1 MVIKLQTII
10 TGLLTA
16 LAVIF
21 VFSLLIASHELG
33 HFTVAKLSGV
43 KVLEFA
49 LGMGPKIFG
58 FKHGETN
65 YSLRL
70 LPIGGYVKMLGEE
83 EDSEDPRAVCNI
95 NPWKRILISLAGAFM
110 NFVLAIVLFTIVL
123 FNLGIPT
130 KEPIIGEVMANNPA
144 MEAGVMVNDKI
155 ISADNIKI
163 DKWEDFTSFLQENKE
178 KTFKLSVLRDN
189 KTVELNVTPKFDE
202 KENRYMIGLYHK
214 VEKGNIFM
222 SIKNG
227 ILETFTSVKL
237 MIDMLLGVF
246 RGKMRLNDFG
256 GPLAVV
262 KMSSEAAQFGILRLL
277 SFAGF
282 LSINLGIINLVPFP
296 ALDGGWVV
304 ILLIQAITGKK
315 IDENKI
321 GFINLIGFVVLFGLM
336 ILVTVKDIFT
346 IGSF

>member
-1 MVIKLQTII
+1 MQTII
-10 TGLLTA
+10 SVLQTA
-16 LAVIF
+16 LSVIF
-21 VFSLLIASHELG
+21 VFALLIASHELG
-33 HFTVAKLSGV
+33 HFVVAKLSGV

-49 LGMGPKIFG
+49 LGMGPKILG
-58 FKHGETN
+58 FKRGETN

-83 EDSEDPRAVCNI
+83 EDSNDPRAVCNI

-123 FNLGIPT
+123 YNLGTPT
-130 KEPIIGEVMANNPA
+130 KEPIIGEVMANKPA
-144 MEAGVMVNDKI
+144 MEAGVLVNDKI
-155 ISADNIKI
+155 LSVDDTKI
-163 DKWEDFTSFLQENKE
+163 NTWEDFTSILQENKD
-178 KTFKLSVLRDN
+178 KTFKLTVLRDGN
-189 KTVELNVTPKFDE
+189 NVELNVTPKFDE
-202 KENRYMIGLYHK
+202 KENRYLVGLYHK
-214 VEKGNIFM
+214 LEKGNIFV

-227 ILETFTSVKL
+227 VVETFSAVTWMVD
-237 MIDMLLGVF
+237 ILLGAF
-246 RGKMRLNDFG
+246 RGKMSLNDFG
-256 GPLAVV
+256 GPVAVV
-262 KMSSEAAQFGILRLL
+262 KMSGEAAQLGILRLL
-277 SFAGF
+277 SFAGA
-282 LSINLGIINLVPFP
+282 LSINLGIINLIPFP

-321 GFINLIGFVVLFGLM
+321 GFINLIGFAILFGLM

>member
-1 MVIKLQTII
+1 MQTLL
-10 TGLLTA
+10 TGIQTA

-21 VFSLLIASHELG
+21 VFGILIASHELG

-83 EDSEDPRAVCNI
+83 EDSDDPRAVCNA

-123 FNLGIPT
+123 YNMGMPT
-130 KEPIIGEVMANNPA
+130 KEPIVGGLMDNYPA
-144 MEAGVMVNDKI
+144 LEAGVLTNDKI
-155 ISADNIKI
+155 LSVDNTKVNT
-163 DKWEDFTSFLQENKE
+163 WEDLTSFLQKNKD
-178 KTFKLSVLRDN
+178 KQFKLTVLRDG
-189 KTVELNVTPKFDE
+189 KTVEMNITPKFD
-202 KENRYMIGLYHK
+202 KEQNAYLIGINYKL
-214 VEKGNIFM
+214 EKGNILM

-227 ILETFTSVKL
+227 VVETFSAVTWMVGIL
-237 MIDMLLGVF
+237 MGAF
-246 RGKMRLNDFG
+246 KGKMSLNDIG
-256 GPLAVV
+256 GPVAVV
-262 KMSSEAAQFGILRLL
+262 KMSGEVAQLGLLRLL
-277 SFAGF
+277 SFAGA
-282 LSINLGIINLVPFP
+282 LSINLGIINLIPFP

>member
-1 MVIKLQTII
+1 MQTILI
-10 TGLLTA
+10 GLQTA

-21 VFSLLIASHELG
+21 VFCLLIASHELG

-49 LGMGPKIFG
+49 LGMGPKIFS
-58 FKHGETN
+58 FKHRETN

-83 EDSEDPRAVCNI
+83 EDSTDPRAVCNI

-110 NFVLAIVLFTIVL
+110 NFILAIVLFTIVL

-130 KEPIIGEVMANNPA
+130 KEPIVGEVMDNRPA
-144 MEAGVMVNDKI
+144 MEAGVLVNDKI
-155 ISADNIKI
+155 LSVDNTKI
-163 DKWEDFTSFLQENKE
+163 NTWEDFTSFLQENKD
-178 KTFKLSVLRDN
+178 KPFKLSVLRDN
-189 KTVELNVTPKFDE
+189 KTVELNITPKFDE
-202 KENRYMIGLYHK
+202 KENRYLVGLYHK

-227 ILETFTSVKL
+227 VSETFSAVTWMVDIL
-237 MIDMLLGVF
+237 MGAF
-246 RGKMRLNDFG
+246 KGKMSLNDIG
-256 GPLAVV
+256 GPVAVV
-262 KMSSEAAQFGILRLL
+262 KMSGEVAQLGILRLL
-277 SFAGF
+277 SFAGA
-282 LSINLGIINLVPFP
+282 LSINLGIINLIPFP

>member
-1 MVIKLQTII
+1 MQTLL
-10 TGLLTA
+10 TGIQTA

-21 VFSLLIASHELG
+21 VFGILIASHELG

-83 EDSEDPRAVCNI
+83 EDSDDPRAVCNV

-123 FNLGIPT
+123 YNMGMPT
-130 KEPIIGEVMANNPA
+130 KEPIVGGLMDNYPA
-144 MEAGVMVNDKI
+144 LEAGVLTNDKI
-155 ISADNIKI
+155 LSVDNTKVNT
-163 DKWEDFTSFLQENKE
+163 WENLTSFLQKNKD
-178 KTFKLSVLRDN
+178 KQFKLTVLRDG
-189 KTVELNVTPKFDE
+189 KTVELNMTPKFD
-202 KENRYMIGLYHK
+202 KEQNAYLIGINYKL
-214 VEKGNIFM
+214 EKGNILM

-227 ILETFTSVKL
+227 VVETFSAVTWMVGIL
-237 MIDMLLGVF
+237 MGAF
-246 RGKMRLNDFG
+246 KGKMSLNDIG
-256 GPLAVV
+256 GPVAVV
-262 KMSSEAAQFGILRLL
+262 KMSGEVAQLGLLRLL
-277 SFAGF
+277 SFAGA
-282 LSINLGIINLVPFP
+282 LSINLGIINLIPFP

>member
-1 MVIKLQTII
+1 MQTILNGLQTAI
-10 TGLLTA
+10 
-16 LAVIF
+16 AVIF
-21 VFSLLIASHELG
+21 VFGLLIASHELG

-58 FKHGETN
+58 FKRGETN

-83 EDSEDPRAVCNI
+83 EDSNDPRAVCNI

-123 FNLGIPT
+123 YNVGIPA
-130 KEPIIGEVMANNPA
+130 KEPIIGVVVDNRPA
-144 MEAGVMVNDKI
+144 MEAGVKADDKILSVNDT
-155 ISADNIKI
+155 KI
-163 DKWEDFTSFLQENKE
+163 DKWEDFTAFLQDNKD
-178 KTFKLSVLRDN
+178 KTFKLTVLRNN
-189 KTVELNVTPKFDE
+189 KTVDLNITPKFDE
-202 KENRYMIGLYHK
+202 KENRYLVGVNLK
-214 VEKGNIFM
+214 VEKGNIFV

-227 ILETFTSVKL
+227 VSETFSAVTWMVD
-237 MIDMLLGVF
+237 ILLGAF
-246 RGKMRLNDFG
+246 KGEMKLSDFG
-256 GPLAVV
+256 GPVAVV
-262 KMSSEAAQFGILRLL
+262 KMSGEVAKLGILQLL
-277 SFAGF
+277 SFAGA
-282 LSINLGIINLVPFP
+282 LSINLGIINLIPFP

-321 GFINLIGFVVLFGLM
+321 GYINLIGFVVLFGLM